1 MYDTLEPASEHGL
14 AGLLQPLLTLS
25 REKTCPE
32 GSFSA
37 LESTRVPQPYQ
48 RLLVHQADMTSTLA
62 RFFGEDICL
71 RVLDSRREGDVY
83 ARRVLLV
90 LGESGRI
97 VEYGGIEIRLSLL
110 PDEVSH
116 LILQEIE
123 PLGGILNRLGVSYHS
138 QPRRYLKIVG
148 NASLDKIFHQGKE
161 AALFGRCNQLSTDR
175 GDVFAKIVEILP
187 VLEREEV
194 VRS

>member
-1 MYDTLEPASEHGL
+1 MYDTLEPANESGL
-14 AGLLQPLLTLS
+14 AELLQPLLTLS

-32 GSFSA
+32 GTFSA
-37 LESTRVPQPYQ
+37 LEAAKVPQPYQ
-48 RLLVHQADMTSTLA
+48 QLLVHQADMTSTLA
-62 RFFGEDICL
+62 RFFGEEICL

-110 PDEVSH
+110 PEEASR

-123 PLGGILNRLGVSYHS
+123 PLGGILNRLGVVYHS
-138 QPRRYLKIVG
+138 QPRRYLRIVG
-148 NASLDKIFHQGKE
+148 NTSLDKIFHQGGE
-161 AALFGRCNQLSTDR
+161 AALFGRCNQLSNGR
-175 GDVFAKIVEILP
+175 GEVFAKIVEILP
-187 VLEREEV
+187 LLGT
-194 VRS
+194 